1 MMHAR
6 SKWNVHSH
14 PIAITECRSCAA
26 RAGVFVA
33 DLTLAEVKQLRAR
46 QRLYFRDPHYN
57 DLFQVRIYLVLI
69 RTFQVYDFWAPQCN
83 ALFIVYDFCNALF
96 IVYDFWAPQCNIVA
110 GFHTA
115 VNQLSLDCGL
125 SDMALYM
132 LHFVDVHGLH
142 VHCAVWY

>member
-69 RTFQVYDFWAPQCN
+69 RTFQVYDFC
-83 ALFIVYDFCNALF
+83 
-96 IVYDFWAPQCNIVA
+96 APQCNIVA

-132 LHFVDVHGLH
+132 LHFVYVHGLY
-142 VHCAVWY
+142 VHCAVWC